1 MRARWVRKIGRLLS
15 GLVLKLDNLRYRI
28 KKRFGWL
35 GTPVILPYRSYGNSD
50 SFILRGRVIEDQGLA
65 NPEESDSLWQNFVAM
80 IKRHTYNEIPEV
92 KLKAQFNGTVK
103 EVLTDEQGYFR
114 IEFKIHQPLPE
125 EAAWHDVF
133 LELEDEVVAGQG
145 RVTAVGKVLISQ
157 HSNEFGIISDVDD
170 TILIS
175 HSPHIIK
182 KLRLMLLKNAHT
194 RLPFEGVAAFYQALQ
209 KGSTGNYYNPI
220 FYVSSSSWNLYDL
233 LLDFFTFKKIPAGP
247 FILRNSRLDQY
258 KFITSMHRG
267 HKLEKIEHVLS
278 TYSEMKFI
286 LIGDSGQKDPEIY
299 STVVEDFPGR
309 VEVIYIRDVS
319 GVKRHN
325 EIVELAEELKS
336 KGVEMILVKDTI
348 ATAQHAVEKGYIH
361 SKFLPDII
369 ANKYY
374 EELAP
379 EDNIV

>member
-1 MRARWVRKIGRLLS
+1 MRIKWLVKVGRLLS
-15 GLVLKLDNLRYRI
+15 SLVLKLDNLRYRI
-28 KKRFGWL
+28 KRRLGWL
-35 GTPVILPYRSYGNSD
+35 GIPVILPYRSYGNSAF
-50 SFILRGRVIEDQGLA
+50 FILRGRIIEDQGLA
-65 NPEESDSLWQNFVAM
+65 NPEETDSFWQNFVAM
-80 IKRHTYNEIPEV
+80 LKRHTYNELPEV
-92 KLKAQFNGTVK
+92 KLKANFYGTVK
-103 EVLTDEQGYFR
+103 EAITDEQGYFR
-114 IEFKIHQPLPE
+114 IEFDIHNPLP
-125 EAAWHDVF
+125 AGLAWHDVH
-133 LELEDEVVAGQG
+133 LDLIDEIIPGQDKI
-145 RVTAVGKVLISQ
+145 TAVGKVLIAQ
-157 HSNEFGIISDVDD
+157 QRNEFGIISDVDD

-182 KLRLMLLKNAHT
+182 KLRLMLLKNAYT

-233 LLDFFTFKKIPAGP
+233 LIDFFTFKKIPAGP

-278 TYSEMKFI
+278 TYANMKFI

-299 STVVEDFPGR
+299 TTVVEDFPGR
-309 VEVIYIRDVS
+309 IEAIYIRDVS
-319 GVKRHN
+319 GQKRHN
-325 EIVELAEELKS
+325 EIVVLVERLK
-336 KGVEMILVKDTI
+336 KKDVEMVLVKDTI
-348 ATAQHAVEKGYIH
+348 AAAYHAVDKGYIH
-361 SKFLPDII
+361 PKFLQDII

-379 EDNIV
+379 EDNVL